1 MKVVSK
7 VRISISNKT
16 SGSASASSVSVSVPS
31 VNVDALEHKVEK
43 LTILVSKM
51 SQHYADNLVRHPEQF
66 RSGLGK
72 KPNKNKQVRSNGKEE
87 KRHKK
92 KPQKPSKLNAWV
104 TQGPRDVDEF
114 DAFAQGPVEWI
125 TAHLSNARESVEDT
139 LRAPID
145 EAIGFFQQEEIG
157 SSLRAIAELATRG
170 EFNIHHSMS
179 KETMMLFAVLA
190 LIVSTPF
197 MSRVQVLFLLSTLS
211 IFIMFASTS
220 EDGLIATLVERFKQF
235 IGFGKD
241 VTQADLDFASCYRFA
256 VSCFAF
262 WNMKLRYGEEAT
274 SFDKIHALGKSVKI
288 TASKVVDMSSALES
302 VQELIKDTIDFV
314 NKLFGLEIDTTPFK
328 GETWFEIERLNS
340 EFLALKKMYDERD
353 SIHTVAN
360 RLVTLEAHGMTLLN
374 RFRTNGPAYMQYRD
388 AMFRITALRE
398 ELGKL
403 GAYGN
408 STRQEPLFVLVC
420 GQAGIGK
427 STVSK
432 LLQATMIKEVCGPV
446 AVKKFSDNDSGSYVY
461 APNQESKY
469 LDGYNNQPLV
479 LLDDFSSS
487 VDSCK
492 IWTQNLIHLVN
503 TQPHQTS
510 QASLERKGTVY
521 FDSKFILATSNVA
534 SFDNVLQH
542 MYSKEAVC
550 RRIHAAIKAKVKPE
564 FALVSNLSEP
574 MADPVK
580 IAKYREENPD
590 HKECFWLDFVRVDPL
605 HGTEIHMCACGEK
618 CLKPDGVCSPAT
630 LKDVLQFVV
639 RLYRFRRDY
648 EERQKARNKS
658 MMEFLTTDVDTLE
671 ALERA
676 FTQGT
681 CGHSH
686 CYSCTRNAEMR
697 ASVAMWWFEKSLETP
712 HEVTGSSSCNPDAE
726 GDDTLDDLKK
736 FIEDKSL
743 FKDLFSK
750 RSAFSPICIK
760 EFAYKRGFD
769 IDNPYL
775 DPRLVR
781 EYSGMIGVWGVAR
794 QHSWRIDLEAGIKD
808 VIYNVGQHVRFFLSI
823 RRLHRLAQQALPIL
837 GVVFALRAMWDVFSA
852 RWRVAK
858 HKAEK
863 AEKKRQEK
871 KKDVV
876 VQSADSQHDQVVRS
890 LLASNI
896 LYMQD
901 GNTFCG
907 YAIGVGGSLVIMNK
921 HVYHNIK
928 DNHPE
933 LSFLKKTTKKN
944 RFSYTVDV
952 HTLEAYESPVDD
964 LVCVNVPKFNCQN
977 IVHHL
982 ADEDIE
988 RTQSFNAQLTSWTP
1002 ENDGY
1007 VVETSSGIARL
1018 GRPISAIDPDGKE
1031 FRSHNTVEYDI
1042 PTENGQCGALLT
1054 RIDASRR
1061 SKVVGLHAAG
1071 NSTGT
1076 RGYGILIK
1084 KGFIQRCFA
1093 HFETPVVQYA
1103 ATSDMDAHFKFVSAP
1118 KVEYED
1124 LQCVGSATPVSTT
1137 YKSEICKSPLYG
1149 EIADPPN
1156 KRPAMLNPFMKDG
1169 KLFDP
1174 VCEALKEYSRGGRLC
1189 NQEVFNASTSA
1200 YIHELTLE
1208 TVKPLGGL
1216 LSFEESVTGSKD
1228 KAPWLKPINR
1238 GTASGSPSRF
1248 NPDVGTKKRE
1258 AFGYDETYTFDTP
1271 GALHIREQFDQAHD
1285 ALKKG
1290 PIPMVFVAFPKD
1302 ELRPLEKV
1310 HQGKT
1315 RVVFSCDVVNTLLI
1329 RKYFGTFASWYQDP
1343 QNRFKNSSAVGMNV
1357 ADQFECRAYSE
1368 HLGNGDP
1375 NADVKAGDH
1384 SGYDKKL
1391 PPIAIE
1397 SVWAV
1402 YKEVMAPLLSQ
1413 EEMLIARHVFLSFTK
1428 PFIQFR
1434 DCIIEWD
1441 NSNPSGNPITTIL
1454 NTICNNIILRY
1465 GVARS
1470 LGATTFRDAK
1480 KLLIDI
1486 YHRKAVTYMCY
1497 GDDNVW
1503 KVDTVLIKKYGV
1515 ANITYSMMD
1524 SALSEMGMKYTDEMK
1539 NDTFDEA
1546 RRTVFDVSFLKRT
1559 LACENGVYYMRLA
1572 LDTLTQ
1578 NVQWAKK
1585 KDTDGE
1591 LFRVK
1596 VEGFLDELAIHD
1608 RATWEFW
1615 HAEFYGAAKR
1625 VDPRFNLRV
1634 QWGRSRTERV
1644 QDFLARGCEYW

>member
-1 MKVVSK
+1 MNSQKLSPGFV
-7 VRISISNKT
+7 
-16 SGSASASSVSVSVPS
+16 SASSASVSVPS
-31 VNVDALEHKVEK
+31 VNVAALEHKVEK

-66 RSGLGK
+66 ASGLGK
-72 KPNKNKQVRSNGKEE
+72 KANKKKQTRSNKSGRDE
-87 KRHKK
+87 KRDKW
-92 KPQKPSKLNAWV
+92 KPAKPSKLDQWV
-104 TQGPRDVDEF
+104 TQGPSEEDEF
-114 DAFAQGPVEWI
+114 DAFTHGPVEWI
-125 TAHLSNARESVEDT
+125 TAHLSSARESVEDT

-170 EFNIHHSMS
+170 EFNINHGMS
-179 KETMMLFAVLA
+179 KETIILFVVLA
-190 LIVSTPF
+190 LIVVTPF
-197 MSRVQVLFLLSTLS
+197 ISRTQILFLLSVLS
-211 IFIMFASTS
+211 IFLMFASYN
-220 EDGLIATLVERFKQF
+220 EDGLVAIIVEKFKSF
-235 IGFGKD
+235 IGYRKT
-241 VTQADLDFASCYRFA
+241 VVQADLDFASCHRFIA
-256 VSCFAF
+256 SCFAF

-274 SFDKIHALGKSVKI
+274 SFEKIHSL
-288 TASKVVDMSSALES
+288 SKAIKVSSAKVADMTSAVENI
-302 VQELIKDTIDFV
+302 QEILKDTIDFV
-314 NKLFGLEIDTTPFK
+314 NKLFGLELDTTPFK
-328 GETWFEIERLNS
+328 GETWFEIEKLNT
-340 EFLALKKMYDERD
+340 EFLELKKMYDTRD

-360 RLVTLEAHGMTLLN
+360 RLVTLEAHGMSLLN
-374 RFRTNGPAYMQYRD
+374 RFRTSGPAYMQYRD

-398 ELGKL
+398 ELAKL

-432 LLQATMIKEVCGPV
+432 LLQGTMIKEICGPA
-446 AVKKFSDNDSGSYVY
+446 AVERFSKNDSGSYVY

-503 TQPHQTS
+503 TQPHQTA

-534 SFDNVLQH
+534 SFNNVLQH

-550 RRIHAAIKAKVKPE
+550 RRIHAAIKAKVKKE
-564 FALVSNLSEP
+564 FALMSSNLSEP
-574 MADPVK
+574 MADPEK
-580 IAKYREENPD
+580 IAQYREANPN
-590 HKECFWLDFVRVDPL
+590 HAECFWLDFVLVDPL
-605 HGTEIHMCACGEK
+605 HGTEMHMCECGDK
-618 CLKPDGVCSPAT
+618 CKKADGKCSPASF
-630 LKDVLQFVV
+630 KSVLQYVV

-658 MMEFLTTDVDTLE
+658 MMEFLTTEDDTLD
-671 ALERA
+671 ALDKA
-676 FTQGT
+676 FTQGG

-686 CYSCTRNAEMR
+686 CYACARGSEMR
-697 ASVAMWWFEKSLETP
+697 ASLAMWWFEKALQTP
-712 HEVTGSSSCNPDAE
+712 SSSADMV
-726 GDDTLDDLKK
+726 DDVSFDELSEFVEKR
-736 FIEDKSL
+736 SL
-743 FKDLFSK
+743 FKSVFSK
-750 RSAFSPICIK
+750 NSAFVPMCIK
-760 EFAYKRGFD
+760 DFAFKRGID
-769 IDNPYL
+769 INQPYL
-775 DPRLVR
+775 DSRLIR
-781 EYSGMIGVWGVAR
+781 EYSGMIGVWGIAR
-794 QHSWRIDLEAGIKD
+794 QHSFRLSAEASVQDFVYSIK
-808 VIYNVGQHVRFFLSI
+808 HHARFFLSFK
-823 RRLHRLAQQALPIL
+823 RLHSFAIKALPVL
-837 GVVFALRAMWDVFSA
+837 GLALALRGVWDVFTA
-852 RWRVAK
+852 RSRVAK

-863 AEKKRQEK
+863 KRKSE
-871 KKDVV
+871 VV
-876 VQSADSQHDQVVRS
+876 VQSVDSQHDQVVRS
-890 LLASNI
+890 LLGSNI

-901 GNTFCG
+901 GDTFCG
-907 YAIGVGGSLVIMNK
+907 YAIGVGGSLVVMNK
-921 HVYHNIK
+921 HVYHGIK

-933 LSFLKKTTKKN
+933 VSFLKKTTKKN
-944 RFSYTVDV
+944 RFSYTVSVD
-952 HTLEAYESPVDD
+952 TLTAYESPVDD

-988 RTQSFNAQLTSWTP
+988 RTQSFSAQLTSWAP

-1007 VVETSSGIARL
+1007 VVEVCSGLARL
-1018 GRPISAIDPDGKE
+1018 GRPISALDPDGKE

-1042 PTENGQCGALLT
+1042 PTENGQCGALIT
-1054 RIDASRR
+1054 RVDATRK

-1071 NSTGT
+1071 NASGT
-1076 RGYGILIK
+1076 RGFGILLK
-1084 KGFIQRCFA
+1084 KGFIDRCFK
-1093 HFETPVVQYA
+1093 HFETPIVQYS
-1103 ATSDMDAHFKFVSAP
+1103 ATSDIDTHFKFVSAP
-1118 KVEYED
+1118 KVDYED
-1124 LQCVGSATPVSTT
+1124 LQCVGSATPVSAT

-1149 EIADPPN
+1149 EIADPPA
-1156 KRPAMLNPFMKDG
+1156 KRPAMLNPFPKEG

-1189 NQEVFNASTSA
+1189 NQEVFNAATSA

-1208 TVKPLGGL
+1208 TVKPTHGV
-1216 LSFEESVTGSKD
+1216 LSFEETVTGSKD

-1248 NPDVGTKKRE
+1248 CPDVGTKKRE
-1258 AFGYDETYTFDTP
+1258 AFGYDENYTFDTP
-1271 GALHIREQFDQAHD
+1271 GALHIRQQFDQAHA
-1285 ALKKG
+1285 ALEKG
-1290 PIPMVFVAFPKD
+1290 PIPMIFVAFPKD
-1302 ELRPLEKV
+1302 ELRPIEKV

-1315 RVVFSCDVVNTLLI
+1315 RVVFSCDIVNTLLI

-1357 ADQFECRAYSE
+1357 ADQFECRAYAE
-1368 HLGNGDP
+1368 VLGNGDP

-1397 SVWAV
+1397 SVWTV
-1402 YKEVMAPLLSQ
+1402 YQEIMGPHLSPKEMT
-1413 EEMLIARHVFLSFTK
+1413 IARHVFLSFTK
-1428 PFIQFR
+1428 PFIQLR

-1454 NTICNNIILRY
+1454 NTICNNTILRY

-1480 KLLIDI
+1480 KMLIDI
-1486 YHRKAVTYMCY
+1486 YQRKAVTYICY
-1497 GDDNVW
+1497 GDDNTW
-1503 KVDTVLIKKYGV
+1503 KVDTLLIKKYGV
-1515 ANITYSMMD
+1515 ANITYAMMD
-1524 SALSEMGMKYTDEMK
+1524 GALSEMGMKYTDEMK
-1539 NDTFDEA
+1539 NDSFDEA
-1546 RRTVFDVSFLKRT
+1546 RRSVFDVSFLKRT
-1559 LACENGVYYMRLA
+1559 LTCENGVYYMRLA

-1578 NVQWAKK
+1578 NIQWAKK

-1608 RATWEFW
+1608 RATWDFW
-1615 HAEFYGAAKR
+1615 HAEFYGAARR

-1634 QWGRSRTERV
+1634 QWGRSRAERV